1 MNRPAAGDLQPQRI
15 LIVKPSSLGDVV
27 TAMPVLRGLRRTFP
41 NAAISWLISNSCAPL
56 VEHDKDLDEIILLE
70 RKKLGRFLWSK
81 ESFKAFWQLLGDLRH
96 ARFDWVLDLQ
106 GLFRSGF
113 FTAATAAP
121 LRAGF
126 ADAREL
132 AGLFYTHKI
141 LAERPH
147 TVDRNIEIARSL
159 GVDARREDMTL
170 QIHPQAQ
177 QWADDFIRQM
187 HLDDGPFVICV
198 PPCRWASKH
207 YPVRH
212 WRSMV
217 GGLAQQAKVVLIGS
231 PSTDEMQLC
240 AAVAEGLGDSVINA
254 AGKTDVA
261 RMVALIAR
269 SAGVICCD
277 SSAKFIAPAV
287 GADVV
292 AIIGPTRVELTGPY
306 LQGTTVMAAV
316 PCQGCLRRTCSHNA
330 CMESIQPAQVLE
342 AAQTMLDR

>member
-56 VEHDKDLDEIILLE
+56 VEHDKDLDEIILFE

-81 ESFKAFWQLLGDLRH
+81 ESFKAFRRLLGDLRH

-141 LAERPH
+141 LPERPH
-147 TVDRNIEIARSL
+147 TVDRNIELARSL
-159 GVDARREDMTL
+159 GVDSQREDMTL
-170 QIHPQAQ
+170 QIQPQAR

-187 HLDDGPFVICV
+187 HLDDGQFVICV
-198 PPCRWASKH
+198 PPCRWASKR

-212 WRSMV
+212 WRSVV
-217 GGLAQQAKVVLIGS
+217 GQLARQAKVVLIGS
-231 PSTDEMQLC
+231 PSADEMQLC
-240 AAVAEGLGDSVINA
+240 ATVAEGLGDSVINA

-287 GADVV
+287 GVDVV

-306 LQGTTVMAAV
+306 LRGESVLAEV
-316 PCQGCLRRTCSHNA
+316 PCQGCLRRRCSHNA
-330 CMESIQPAQVLE
+330 CMESIQPGQVLE
-342 AAQTMLDR
+342 AAQAMLDR